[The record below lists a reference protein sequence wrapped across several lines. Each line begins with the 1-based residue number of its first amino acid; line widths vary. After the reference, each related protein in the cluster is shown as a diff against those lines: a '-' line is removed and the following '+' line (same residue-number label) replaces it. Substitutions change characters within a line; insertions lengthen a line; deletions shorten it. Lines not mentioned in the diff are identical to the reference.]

1 MNYGLAGI
9 LPPNDKE
16 LKIPKINSRGMREGV
31 IQKPA
36 AYFYLTAIQFCIV
49 F

>member
-1 MNYGLAGI
+1 MNYGLASI

-31 IQKPA
+31 IQNHLR
-36 AYFYLTAIQFCIV
+36 FHNLIMSLHIST
-49 F
+49 